1 MNFENQGQPIAR
13 VKFEGDKKKDR
24 TLSVEKPN
32 DPNVDTPFTELML
45 QKPKEMIQH
54 LPNKKRERDILY
66 ICGQS
71 GSGKSYYTMQYAN
84 EYKKMYPK
92 NPIYLF
98 SSLNEDKGSIDK
110 VKGLK
115 RIKLQPE
122 LLRSELTTKDFENS
136 LVIFD
141 DTDVIRD
148 KLMRLKVLSIL
159 NMLLE
164 TGRHSKTSVVL
175 TYHLPTNGLET
186 RRILNEAHSVTIFP
200 ANCGGRAMK
209 YLLEN
214 YFGMSKEDIK
224 RVKKLPSRWVTII
237 KTYPNVVLYE
247 KGAYV
252 LNDPDVD

>member
-1 MNFENQGQPIAR
+1 MNFENIGQPVAKIT
-13 VKFEGDKKKDR
+13 FQGDKKKDR
-24 TLSVEKPN
+24 TLFVDKD
-32 DPNVDTPFTELML
+32 DPNVNERFIELNML
-45 QKPKEMIQH
+45 KPKETVQH
-54 LPNKKRERDILY
+54 IPNKKRERDVLY
-66 ICGQS
+66 ISGQS
-71 GSGKSYYTMQYAN
+71 GSGKSYYTMKYAN
-84 EYKKMYPK
+84 EYRKMYPK

-98 SSLNEDKGSIDK
+98 SSLNEDKSSIDK
-110 VKGLK
+110 VKDLK
-115 RIKLQPE
+115 RIKLTPE
-122 LLRSELTTKDFENS
+122 LLTTDLKTSDFKDS

-148 KLMRLKVLSIL
+148 KAMRLKVLSVL

-164 TGRHSKTSVVL
+164 TGRHSRTSVIL

-224 RVKKLPSRWVTII
+224 KVKKLPSRWVTLL

-252 LNDPDVD
+252 LNDPDAED